1 MLTFKISLNSQF
13 IVCPFSLYLHFA
25 PCRYHEPDGAGEDW
39 WTAIYVSIITAS
51 SVGYGDFSF
60 TTPWGRA
67 CGIINTLVGVLL
79 CARYI
84 GNIADLVID
93 MQASRVYEKKLRRAI
108 KPADILR
115 MDDGDDGEVDRLEF
129 LCAYLVNL
137 GKVCQRTFTLLGACT
152 TALLLVGFCCAR
164 GLVPSNARLVS
175 KAINSLAWT
184 LG

>member
-1 MLTFKISLNSQF
+1 M
-13 IVCPFSLYLHFA
+13 YLHFA

-137 GKVCQRTFTLLGACT
+137 GKVCQRPFTRILMGACSYGIIT
-152 TALLLVGFCCAR
+152 CRFLLCTGPCAKQR
-164 GLVPSNARLVS
+164 TPREQSYSLPRLDS
-175 KAINSLAWT
+175 RLKRKTST
-184 LG
+184 RF